1 MMTPK
6 AWLYLGLFAAFLLI
20 EATFGALAYDYGRKS
35 GAKAAQEAAEQRL
48 AEYQADAEQA
58 RQEAAKANKEL
69 RKALARPIAQEVADA
84 VEDNPSDCRLP
95 GPVVERVR
103 DAIREANA
111 AE

>member
-1 MMTPK
+1 MLTLK
-6 AWLYLGLFAAFLLI
+6 QWLAIAGLAVLL
-20 EATFGALAYDYGRKS
+20 ATHIAIWDYGRKT
-35 GAKAAQEAAEQRL
+35 GAKGAERAAKREL
-48 AEYQADAEQA
+48 AQYKADAEQS
-58 RQEAAKANKEL
+58 RLKAAQANDAL

-84 VEDNPSDCRLP
+84 VKDNPSDCRLP

>member
-1 MMTPK
+1 MLTLK
-6 AWLYLGLFAAFLLI
+6 QWLAIAGLIVLGATHWLAF
-20 EATFGALAYDYGRKS
+20 DYGRKS
-35 GAKAAQEAAEQRL
+35 GARGAQKAAERELTQ
-48 AEYQADAEQA
+48 YKADAEQS
-58 RQEAAKANKEL
+58 RQEAAKANEAL

-84 VEDNPSDCRLP
+84 VKDNPSDCRLP

>member
-1 MMTPK
+1 MTPK
-6 AWLYLGLFAAFLLI
+6 AWLYLGLLAAFLLA
-20 EATFGALAYDYGRKS
+20 EAALGALAYDYGRKS
-35 GAKAAQEAAEQRL
+35 GAKGAERAAKREL
-48 AEYQADAEQA
+48 AQYKADAEQS
-58 RQEAAKANKEL
+58 RLKAAQANDAL

-84 VEDNPSDCRLP
+84 VKDNPSDCRLP

>member
-1 MMTPK
+1 MTPK
-6 AWLYLGLFAAFLLI
+6 AWLYLGLLALFVLAQ
-20 EATFGALAYDYGRKS
+20 ATFGALAYDYGRKS
-35 GAKAAQEAAEQRL
+35 GAKDAKDAADQEL
-48 AEYQADAEQA
+48 AEYQAGAERD
-58 RQEAAKANKEL
+58 RQEAAKANEAL

-84 VEDNPSDCRLP
+84 VKDNPSDCRLP